1 MSRRVCGARTRVSLG
16 PLFAFRGGPVRPR
29 HPSPG
34 DAGLAATCC
43 CDVPAYRVG
52 PLARSR
58 PPWTAQLAS
67 SGPQGEKSSPA
78 RELCVGR
85 RRPDLPRGSAGAG
98 RSHTGTEH
106 PPPGLRAPTPHG
118 CRGAPLHS
126 ESLLG
131 EATVGGTSRQGER
144 GPGGPQSL
152 PPGPPREA
160 MQGGQAGFPSASK
173 TPPSHVSL
181 HPTSL
186 AGGLGL
192 GPW

>member
-1 MSRRVCGARTRVSLG
+1 MSSG

-43 CDVPAYRVG
+43 CDVPAYCVG

-67 SGPQGEKSSPA
+67 SGPQGEKSSQHASSAWEDGGRTFPEGRQVPA
-78 RELCVGR
+78 AATRAQSILRRAYAPRPRTDAAAPRSTPRACSARLRSGEPPGKGSGAPEGLSHCHPVPHGRPCRAGR
-85 RRPDLPRGSAGAG
+85 R
-98 RSHTGTEH
+98 
-106 PPPGLRAPTPHG
+106 
-118 CRGAPLHS
+118 
-126 ESLLG
+126 
-131 EATVGGTSRQGER
+131 V
-144 GPGGPQSL
+144 
-152 PPGPPREA
+152 
-160 MQGGQAGFPSASK
+160 GFPSASK